1 MTLRP
6 SSPKGSEPLTE
17 MTRRFEPVNGCRNGD
32 LTSRQRRRTPGWT
45 RFAMTVTLAAAL
57 MVVAGSRRAPDVAQ
71 PERPGRIVCLVP
83 AVTEMLFAIGA
94 GPQVMAVSSF
104 DTYPPE
110 VANLPRVGALLDP
123 DLERILSLR
132 PDLVVVY
139 GTQVELRQQLDRAGV
154 PQFVYTHARLADV
167 MSTIRDLG
175 THVGRTEQAHRVAAD
190 IETALDDI
198 RTRVAD
204 RRRPRTLLV
213 IGREPGTLRGIIASG
228 GYGFLH
234 EMLEIAGGE
243 NVFGDVARESVQ
255 ATSELVLARRPEVIL
270 EIRGSPVSDDRAR
283 AAWSALSSVPAVR
296 TGRIHI
302 IGDQRAVVP
311 GPRIAEGT
319 ALFAQALHR

>member
-1 MTLRP
+1 MRF
-6 SSPKGSEPLTE
+6 GLT
-17 MTRRFEPVNGCRNGD
+17 VI
-32 LTSRQRRRTPGWT
+32 
-45 RFAMTVTLAAAL
+45 LAAAL

-71 PERPGRIVCLVP
+71 PERPERIVCLVP

-94 GPQVMAVSSF
+94 GPQVVAVSSF
-104 DTYPPE
+104 DTYPPD

-167 MSTIRDLG
+167 MTAIRELG
-175 THVGRTEQAHRVAAD
+175 ARVGRAEQAHDVATN
-190 IETALDDI
+190 IETALEDI
-198 RTRVAD
+198 RTRAAD

-234 EMLEIAGGE
+234 EMLEIAGGQ
-243 NVFGDVARESVQ
+243 NVFADVARESVQ
-255 ATSELVLARRPEVIL
+255 ATSELVLARQPEVIV
-270 EIRGSPVSDDRAR
+270 EVRGAPLSERQVRAER
-283 AAWSALSSVPAVR
+283 SVWATLSSVPAVR
-296 TGRIHI
+296 NGRIHI
-302 IGDQRAVVP
+302 IGDQRTVVP
-311 GPRIAEGT
+311 GPRVAEG
-319 ALFAQALHR
+319 AELVARAIASP